1 MGLVCTWVFVT
12 SIGGRG
18 WEENIV
24 GLGCVCFQKMVGSR
38 SCDPSLGMGDFLA
51 NS

>member
-12 SIGGRG
+12 STGG
-18 WEENIV
+18 EEDIV

-38 SCDPSLGMGDFLA
+38 SCDLSLGMDDFLGK
-51 NS
+51 S